1 MPIFSHVLSCSSQ
14 LFSHSVFVD
23 SLLHLVV
30 YSQSVAEIAE
40 DIWDRY
46 GYDFGTD
53 YSGLFKALSH
63 ANYNVRLSASEA
75 LAAILDEYPDTI
87 QVIHQL
93 EIQFLVNF

>member
-1 MPIFSHVLSCSSQ
+1 MFCFVVSKFQIIFSHSFFIATLY
-14 LFSHSVFVD
+14 LD
-23 SLLHLVV
+23 V
-30 YSQSVAEIAE
+30 YRQSVAEIAE

-46 GYDFGTD
+46 GYDFGKD

-63 ANYNVRLSASEA
+63 VNYNVRLAASEA

-93 EIQFLVNF
+93 RIQLLVSF

>member
-1 MPIFSHVLSCSSQ
+1 M
-14 LFSHSVFVD
+14 
-23 SLLHLVV
+23 
-30 YSQSVAEIAE
+30 AEIAE

-63 ANYNVRLSASEA
+63 DNYNVRLAASEA

-87 QVIHQL
+87 QVIHQRR
-93 EIQFLVNF
+93 IQLLVNFWNCIFSYYLW